1 MTMAPWSA
9 CWIAVAMASRNDAT
23 SATLWSAGVTTSTAS
38 PPSPAAASACS
49 AATVSAGAVLRPHG
63 SDSTRAGL
71 PARFIMSV
79 IMKRCSSPQT
89 TICAASMPS
98 GRPASAATP
107 ARRLAV
113 ASSSVSSAIRFSSC
127 LGNCSRDSG
136 HKRVPAPPARITG
149 CTTGN
154 AAPCAALSPSPCSA
168 AWISP
173 LTGGGVWFSS
183 RVRIRIMPP
192 GVSAVPSV
200 PRFPRVRPGPAQPP
214 RRSRRNGY
222 ARQRSLTTVTGM
234 PASLGR
240 RPGAI
245 CSIPHTLLAPPRQA
259 ARTCAAPA
267 CDRAHSVGERTDSHG
282 RRRCNTVGR
291 AGAAP
296 ALSARRHAR
305 TAEERHGAGGGNDGS
320 DGSGRANGSEHGNHG
335 HRPRRLPL
343 HAPAPV
349 PRGQAGAALAAR

>member
-38 PPSPAAASACS
+38 PPSPAPASACS

-63 SDSTRAGL
+63 SDSTRAAL

-113 ASSSVSSAIRFSSC
+113 ASSSVSSAIRFSNC

-136 HKRVPAPPARITG
+136 HRRVPAPPARITG

-154 AAPCAALSPSPCSA
+154 AAQCAALSPSPCSA

-200 PRFPRVRPGPAQPP
+200 PRVAPGPAQPLP
-214 RRSRRNGY
+214 ALRRSRRNGY
-222 ARQRSLTTVTGM
+222 ARQRSLTAVTGM

-245 CSIPHTLLAPPRQA
+245 CSIPHTLLAPPRRA
-259 ARTCAAPA
+259 ARMRAAVA
-267 CDRAHSVGERTDSHG
+267 RDRARSVGERTDGHG
-282 RRRCNTVGR
+282 HRRCNTVGR

-296 ALSARRHAR
+296 AIAARRHAR
-305 TAEERHGAGGGNDGS
+305 TAEERHGAGGGNDGYDGDNRAEDS
-320 DGSGRANGSEHGNHG
+320 DHGNHG

-343 HAPAPV
+343 RAPV
-349 PRGQAGAALAAR
+349 APPGQAGAALAAP